1 VPSRPRAANGKI
13 GYPDARGTGPA
24 AIRPAAVRRASPGR
38 DEPAETEGGAGPGQI
53 EIDVEGLVVDWDEVA
68 AAIFGQPTEA
78 AIGLPI
84 AKVLAEHGREA
95 AAWGRRLLASG
106 QPSAP
111 LTLTHEHPDGG
122 IRTTT
127 LTTARRHR
135 SGSTT
140 IALIADAEQPATEED
155 ETAAL
160 RAANR
165 LRRKAQR
172 QLREVTLLIDDDLVV
187 ERVLGPEPIDTPW
200 QPWRVVGRPL
210 LDVVHPDERDFA
222 AATLRQVLTQPGA
235 HPACVVRIR
244 ASDRAPMPWVEVRL
258 DNQLHDPDVAAIVC
272 HVVDVTEEVRLQRH
286 LGDVSRVDPL
296 TGLGTRATLALG
308 ASSDAVDET
317 TEGPDGVAASD
328 AAAVIVDIVDL
339 DGINARL
346 GYDAGDHVIRA
357 IGDRL
362 SGLAGPRDRIARLGG
377 GRFVVVRSPAGEPRQ
392 LKTLARRILGVAR
405 APISF
410 GVHRVYVRCRIGS
423 AVGVVGV
430 DDVNDLVQRAGIALT
445 MARLRGTDQ
454 IEIFGPDLVDEAV
467 RRTRLMLGLR
477 DLQHDAELELHYQ
490 PIVDMKSGVTVSR
503 EALLRW
509 RHPTDGLIKPEAFIP
524 IAESTGAIHDI
535 GRWVLVRACTDAAGW
550 TSETGAP
557 VSVSV
562 NVSTRQLTTT
572 TFVADVTRALRRSG
586 LPAERLVLEVTETTL
601 VDNGETSAANLARLA
616 ALGVRVSLDDFGT
629 GYASMSMLKRLPVH
643 GLKIDRSF
651 VSGLGVRG
659 EDTAIVAS
667 IIELAHTLGTSVVAE
682 GVETPLQ
689 RDVLQGLGCELGQ
702 GFLFGAPA
710 PQRPSLDGD

>member
-1 VPSRPRAANGKI
+1 MPSRPCAVNGQV
-13 GYPDARGTGPA
+13 GHPDAHGTGQAAAQTPA
-24 AIRPAAVRRASPGR
+24 H
-38 DEPAETEGGAGPGQI
+38 I
-53 EIDVEGLVVDWDEVA
+53 EIDLEGVVIGWDDA
-68 AAIFGQPTEA
+68 AAALFGQPSDT
-78 AIGLPI
+78 AIGTPI
-84 AKVLAEHGREA
+84 AKVLAAHGREA
-95 AAWGRRLLASG
+95 AVWGRRLLAAG
-106 QPSAP
+106 QADTP
-111 LTLTHEHPDGG
+111 LTLSHEHSDGG
-122 IRTTT
+122 VRTTT
-127 LTTARRHR
+127 IATSRRSH
-135 SGSTT
+135 SGTPT
-140 IALIADAEQPATEED
+140 IALVAHAEQPADAAD
-155 ETAAL
+155 ENAAL

-172 QLREVTLLIDDDLVV
+172 RMREVTLLIDDDLVV
-187 ERVLGPEPIDTPW
+187 ERVLGPEPIDAPW
-200 QPWRVVGRPL
+200 QPWKVVGRPL
-210 LDVVHPDERDFA
+210 LDVVHPGERDFA
-222 AATLRQVLTQPGA
+222 AATVRQVLSQPGS
-235 HPACVVRIR
+235 HPAFVVRVR
-244 ASDRAPMPWVEVRL
+244 ASERNPMPWVEVRL

-296 TGLGTRATLALG
+296 TGLGTRATLAL
-308 ASSDAVDET
+308 ATSSDSGDVGD
-317 TEGPDGVAASD
+317 DGGAAPSD

-346 GYDAGDHVIRA
+346 GYDAGDHVIRT
-357 IGDRL
+357 IGNRL
-362 SGLAGPRDRIARLGG
+362 AALASPRDHIARLGG
-377 GRFVVVRSPAGEPRQ
+377 GRFAVLRRPAGEPRQ
-392 LKTLARRILGVAR
+392 LKTLTRRILGVSR
-405 APISF
+405 TPIMF

-430 DDVNDLVQRAGIALT
+430 DDVDDLVQRAGIALT
-445 MARLRGTDQ
+445 MARLRGADQ

-477 DLQHDAELELHYQ
+477 DLQHDAELEVHYQ
-490 PIVDMKSGVTVSR
+490 PIVDMKTGVTVSR

-509 RHPTDGLIKPEAFIP
+509 KHPTDGLIQPEIFIP

-535 GRWVLVRACTDAAGW
+535 GRWALVRACTDAVGW

-667 IIELAHTLGTSVVAE
+667 IIELAHTLGASVVAE

-702 GFLFGAPA
+702 GYLFGKPT
-710 PQRPSLDGD
+710 PQ